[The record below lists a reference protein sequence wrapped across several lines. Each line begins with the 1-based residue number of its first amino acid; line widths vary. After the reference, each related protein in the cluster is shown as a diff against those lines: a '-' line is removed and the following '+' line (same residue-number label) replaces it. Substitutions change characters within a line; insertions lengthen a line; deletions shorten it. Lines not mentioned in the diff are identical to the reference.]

1 MFQYYKQSCPFAYIT
16 LKKNPNSLANS
27 KFQQMRHCLIIYEQ
41 CQWIFMVVVI
51 VVGLPKCHANFNSHK
66 TKFLFQVLNILSL
79 TLEFMYIRGNIQDL
93 GDGLSG

>member
-1 MFQYYKQSCPFAYIT
+1 
-16 LKKNPNSLANS
+16 
-27 KFQQMRHCLIIYEQ
+27 MRHYLIIYEQ

-66 TKFLFQVLNILSL
+66 TKFLFQVLNILSP
-79 TLEFMYIRGNIQDL
+79 TLEFMYIGGNIQDL